1 MFRIRRVYD
10 DVTPTNKEAIAQVQ
24 NILREQIPDLSK
36 REIGRLPKQLRNP
49 LKYRFRAILF
59 VAEGP
64 ARHTVGGFALL
75 FHEPILKFCYMD
87 FLSTARRRTGG
98 GIGSALYERV
108 RTEALNL
115 NTIGLFFECLPDD
128 PRLSHDPEK
137 RKQNSKRL
145 HFFERHGALPIVN
158 TAYETPLKPGEDNP
172 PYLLFDNLGQDI
184 QLGRDIAREIV
195 RAILERKYGDLC
207 PPQYIDMVVD
217 SFQDDT
223 VQLRKPRYSK
233 KPAVPAARYIP
244 ADQRIALLVN
254 DKHAIHHVQEQG
266 YVEAPVRIDSI
277 LAEIEGTGLFQKF
290 VPHRF
295 SEKYIKCVHDSKFV
309 NYLKKVCARVRPNE
323 SVYPYVFPLRNVA
336 RPPTELPVRA
346 GYYCIDTFTP
356 LNRNVYPAA
365 KRAVDCALTAAEK
378 ILEGYRLAYALIR
391 PPGHH
396 AERRAFGGFCYFNSG
411 AIAVEYLSR
420 HGKVAMVDID
430 YHHGNGQQNIFYE
443 RSDILTISIH
453 GNPHFAF
460 PYFSGFKDEKGLG
473 AGKNYNMNIPLPESV
488 DGERYHR
495 ALESAVKR
503 VVRFR
508 PDFLV
513 IALGLDTAKSDP
525 TGTWNLEAEDFE
537 TCGRILGLLNLPTL
551 VIQEGGYDN
560 RILGMNA
567 RHFFAGLW
575 SASFKRDVE

>member
-10 DVTPTNKEAIAQVQ
+10 DVTPTNKEAIAEVQ
-24 NILREQIPDLSK
+24 KILHEQFPDLSK
-36 REIGRLPKQLRNP
+36 REIAKLPKQLRNP

-59 VAEGP
+59 IAEGP
-64 ARHTVGGFALL
+64 ARRIGGFALL

-98 GIGSALYERV
+98 GIGSALYERI

-115 NTIGLFFECLPDD
+115 NTIGLFFECLPDE
-128 PRLSHDPEK
+128 PRLSRDPAI
-137 RKQNSKRL
+137 RKQNAKRL
-145 HFFERHGALPIVN
+145 HFFERHGALPVIN

-184 QLGRDIAREIV
+184 QVGCDNAREIV

-207 PPQYIDMVVD
+207 PPEYINMVVE

-233 KPAVPAARYIP
+233 KPAVPAVRYIP

-266 YVEAPVRIDSI
+266 YVEAPVRINSI
-277 LAEIEGTGLFQKF
+277 LTEIESTGLFQRF

-295 SEKYIKCVHDSKFV
+295 SEKYIKSVHDSKFV
-309 NYLKKVCARVRPNE
+309 NYLKKVCARLEPDE

-336 RPPTELPVRA
+336 RPPTELPIRA

-365 KRAVDCALTAAEK
+365 KRAMDCALTAAEK
-378 ILEGYRLAYALIR
+378 ILDGCRVAYALIR

-396 AERRAFGGFCYFNSG
+396 AEHRAFGGFCYFNSA
-411 AIAVEYLSR
+411 AIAAQHLSKN
-420 HGKVAMVDID
+420 GKVAMVDID
-430 YHHGNGQQNIFYE
+430 YHHGNGQQNIFYK

-473 AGKNYNMNIPLPESV
+473 PGKNYNMNIPLPENI
-488 DGERYHR
+488 DGDRYHR

-525 TGTWNLEAEDFE
+525 TGTWSLEAEDFKAN
-537 TCGRILGLLNLPTL
+537 GRTLGLLNLPTL

-567 RHFFAGLW
+567 SHFFAGLW
-575 SASFKRDVE
+575 STAFKRDVE

>member
-1 MFRIRRVYD
+1 MQNDCASSRDTVRCLLLIRLMRRRLNQERITLLIYFSMTWDKTYHWNVILLVKSYEQFWNGNTGMYARQNISTWWLSRSKTIRYSLESLDIRRS
-10 DVTPTNKEAIAQVQ
+10 P
-24 NILREQIPDLSK
+24 
-36 REIGRLPKQLRNP
+36 
-49 LKYRFRAILF
+49 
-59 VAEGP
+59 
-64 ARHTVGGFALL
+64 
-75 FHEPILKFCYMD
+75 
-87 FLSTARRRTGG
+87 
-98 GIGSALYERV
+98 
-108 RTEALNL
+108 
-115 NTIGLFFECLPDD
+115 
-128 PRLSHDPEK
+128 
-137 RKQNSKRL
+137 
-145 HFFERHGALPIVN
+145 
-158 TAYETPLKPGEDNP
+158 
-172 PYLLFDNLGQDI
+172 
-184 QLGRDIAREIV
+184 
-195 RAILERKYGDLC
+195 
-207 PPQYIDMVVD
+207 
-217 SFQDDT
+217 
-223 VQLRKPRYSK
+223 
-233 KPAVPAARYIP
+233 ARYIP

-277 LAEIEGTGLFQKF
+277 LTEIEGTGLFQRF

-295 SEKYIKCVHDSKFV
+295 SEKHIKSVHDSKFV
-309 NYLKKVCARVRPNE
+309 NYLKKVCARLEPTE

-336 RPPTELPVRA
+336 RPPTELPIRA

-396 AERRAFGGFCYFNSG
+396 AEHRAFGGFCYFNSA
-411 AIAVEYLSR
+411 AIAAEYLSK
-420 HGKVAMVDID
+420 HGKIALVDID

-443 RSDILTISIH
+443 RSDVLTISIH

-473 AGKNYNMNIPLPESV
+473 AGKNYNMNIPLPENV

-495 ALESAVKR
+495 ALEIAMKR
-503 VVRFR
+503 VARFR

-525 TGTWNLEAEDFE
+525 TGTWSLEAEDFE
-537 TCGRILGLLNLPTL
+537 ANGQMLGSLNLPTL
-551 VIQEGGYDN
+551 VIQEGGYDSHV
-560 RILGMNA
+560 LGINA

-575 SASFKRDVE
+575 SGAFKD